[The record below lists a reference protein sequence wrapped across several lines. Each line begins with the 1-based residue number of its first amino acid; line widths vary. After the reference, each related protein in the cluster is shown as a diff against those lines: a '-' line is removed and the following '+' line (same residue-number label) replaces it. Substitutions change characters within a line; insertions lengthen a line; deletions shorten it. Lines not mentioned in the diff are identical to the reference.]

1 MTAVRAK
8 SDLSLSQ
15 AIPYSFSPPRS
26 SGESSPRDQ
35 DSHGEESPHH
45 TPSRAFYI
53 PAGSVSS
60 HEGDSL
66 SDTQEV
72 SLPPMDLR
80 LDDSEPLP
88 GFQPTSDNVIVFE
101 VYTPPSQALPSQRH
115 TSKKFLFSEDV
126 CFQIPEEKDSPK
138 FEERP
143 LSSADALA
151 PLTYSEDEELPTVS
165 RSDKHVEKE
174 VAKLQEM
181 LRNAALENDKLRNDL
196 ATKDVRIQALE
207 MQKRTKPDTSCKQ
220 TSTSFEDSS
229 DMQRL
234 KRDNEQ
240 LNATCTRYELQNQ
253 DLRQEVQTCTTDL
266 TNTEKGRGKLA
277 KEVKRLNQLVST
289 YEGEMTRIA
298 GFVAKVLAP
307 DAEETWE
314 DKDPRHVS
322 NYLASKVEIISSR
335 HSRLQ
340 AMHENKLEE
349 CEKLRQELQACRAAL
364 KVQETQGEEAVKQL
378 TGRLKTKE
386 SIIQKL
392 EGRVKG
398 KDGSFEQMKPR
409 NQTENFTSLL
419 RGLTDNRT
427 PPRKATQG
435 AFKPLLDPT
444 DLEDITEKPCV
455 ESDEDLYVSHD
466 RSDSNSRNEL
476 NKTETPAQVK
486 RQVWKA
492 KQETGKPP
500 HIRTQSYMHSLLAS
514 EVRGPVLTYK
524 EALKDLREISTRAS
538 RAIEESS
545 LTRMQVRE
553 SHAQEVKSS
562 SADRRRKQKEAG
574 SLKTT
579 VKAEEPKAR
588 KYRSPYVSA
597 GLKW

>member
-1 MTAVRAK
+1 M
-8 SDLSLSQ
+8 
-15 AIPYSFSPPRS
+15 
-26 SGESSPRDQ
+26 
-35 DSHGEESPHH
+35 
-45 TPSRAFYI
+45 
-53 PAGSVSS
+53 
-60 HEGDSL
+60 
-66 SDTQEV
+66 
-72 SLPPMDLR
+72 
-80 LDDSEPLP
+80 
-88 GFQPTSDNVIVFE
+88 
-101 VYTPPSQALPSQRH
+101 
-115 TSKKFLFSEDV
+115 
-126 CFQIPEEKDSPK
+126 
-138 FEERP
+138 
-143 LSSADALA
+143 
-151 PLTYSEDEELPTVS
+151 
-165 RSDKHVEKE
+165 
-174 VAKLQEM
+174 
-181 LRNAALENDKLRNDL
+181 
-196 ATKDVRIQALE
+196 
-207 MQKRTKPDTSCKQ
+207 
-220 TSTSFEDSS
+220 
-229 DMQRL
+229 
-234 KRDNEQ
+234 
-240 LNATCTRYELQNQ
+240 
-253 DLRQEVQTCTTDL
+253 
-266 TNTEKGRGKLA
+266 
-277 KEVKRLNQLVST
+277 
-289 YEGEMTRIA
+289 
-298 GFVAKVLAP
+298 
-307 DAEETWE
+307 
-314 DKDPRHVS
+314 
-322 NYLASKVEIISSR
+322 
-335 HSRLQ
+335 
-340 AMHENKLEE
+340 
-349 CEKLRQELQACRAAL
+349 
-364 KVQETQGEEAVKQL
+364 QETQGEEAVKQL

-409 NQTENFTSLL
+409 NHTENFTSLL

-486 RQVWKA
+486 RQVWKV